1 MRYTAVNIGPII
13 GTITMAR
20 KPRELWSASYLFS
33 FLMECIIKK
42 LEAKN
47 KTILSPASLNEV
59 QKVGLYPDRVFVEGM
74 EDDEVEPI
82 LKYALEEFTDVTGIG
97 RDYVNIMYVSI
108 ESETGKD
115 VIKDLNRYLD
125 CAELVNRPVDDKS
138 RMDVLNLIQEK
149 KNSALFER
157 ALGNPNWN
165 FPFLAEIATDK
176 LSKTGMVDK
185 TLRWMKYRDEER
197 EKENNSQTLENV
209 EDEFYQKIKVDFKE
223 EYYSYY
229 KYICVVQADGD
240 KMGKIVSSL
249 PNNQV
254 NTLSTALMQY
264 GCTVS
269 KIIEEYGGVPI
280 YAGGDDLLFIA
291 PVVSGKHDVENIF
304 QLLYKIDE
312 CYRVVVNNGIDD
324 LKNGGNI
331 GCLKD
336 KDRIPIHTTLSYGL
350 SISYY
355 KYPLYEA
362 LQSALDLLFGKA
374 KKVKGKNAIAWCLRK
389 HSGSG
394 FTGVFSKN
402 DTAGSVYQLFKLL
415 MTFTV
420 DDGLVSAISHKLRAN
435 EDLLNILRQANDE
448 NRIAAFYK
456 EIMEEGDSG
465 YIELTRRLFCELV
478 NDCVG
483 DEQVKIEDILSKMYG
498 MLRVAKF
505 INGEGDSDE

>member
-1 MRYTAVNIGPII
+1 MKYTAINIGPII
-13 GTITMAR
+13 GTINMAR

-33 FLMECIIKK
+33 FLMECIIKE
-42 LEAKN
+42 LEAEK

-82 LKYALEEFTDVTGIG
+82 LKKALKEFTDVTGIG

-115 VIKDLNRYLD
+115 IIKDLNCYLD
-125 CAELVNRPVDDKS
+125 CTELVNRPIDDKS
-138 RMDVLNLIQEK
+138 RMNVLNLIQEK
-149 KNSALFER
+149 KNSALFKR

-197 EKENNSQTLENV
+197 EKENNSQTQENM

-223 EYYSYY
+223 EYHSYY

-240 KMGKIVSSL
+240 NMGKIVSSL

-254 NTLSTALMQY
+254 KTLSTALIQY
-264 GCTVS
+264 GCKVS

-291 PVVSGKHDVENIF
+291 PVVSGRHDVENIF
-304 QLLYKIDE
+304 QLLSQIDE
-312 CYRVVVNNGIDD
+312 CYQAEVDKMIE
-324 LKNGGNI
+324 KI
-331 GCLKD
+331 GRPKD
-336 KDRIPIHTTLSYGL
+336 KDENPIHTTLSYGL

-362 LQSALDLLFGKA
+362 LQAALDLLFGNA

-394 FTGVFSKN
+394 FTGVFTKN
-402 DTAGSVYQLFKLL
+402 DSAGSVYQLFKLL

-435 EDLLNILRQANDE
+435 EDLLNILRQTNDE
-448 NRIAAFYK
+448 NRIAAFYDK
-456 EIMEEGDSG
+456 IMEEGDSG
-465 YIELTRRLFCELV
+465 YIELTRRLFCVLV
-478 NDCVG
+478 NDCAG
-483 DEQVKIEDILSKMYG
+483 DEQVKTGDILSKMYG